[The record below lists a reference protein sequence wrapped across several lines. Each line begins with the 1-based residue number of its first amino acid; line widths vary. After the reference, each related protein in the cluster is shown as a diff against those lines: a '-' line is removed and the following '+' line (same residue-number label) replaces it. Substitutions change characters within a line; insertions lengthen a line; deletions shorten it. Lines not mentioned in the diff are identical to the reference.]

1 VWHQALSTTVID
13 GERAGNGESVQT
25 TVDQQPYAGGP
36 ETIVLKNHED
46 VVLQLGPP
54 FLQIAPYLW
63 PPGY

>member
-1 VWHQALSTTVID
+1 
-13 GERAGNGESVQT
+13 
-25 TVDQQPYAGGP
+25 VDQQPYADAP

-54 FLQIAPYLW
+54 FLQIAPYVW